1 MSSLLPLQTRAVWTF
16 ATVVALSGI
25 NSLALA
31 AEPAATEK
39 PVATADANV
48 PSDVA
53 PDERKFTFNF
63 RYQPWQEVLDWFAEQ
78 ADLSLVL
85 ESPPPGTFNYH
96 DGRAYNV
103 GEALDVM
110 NSVLLTKGFTL
121 VRSGRM
127 LVLVNLEDGIPPNLV
142 TDVPL
147 AELDD
152 RGEYEII
159 RTTFPVLNMSA
170 EEAAKEVE
178 HLIGPQGTVII
189 LPQSKRIQVTETA
202 GRLRAIRSVINAVE
216 RPDVTGSIR
225 EITLKHLSV
234 EDAMPYLRQLLGIS
248 EGAFSTTDDQLHL
261 GKDVTGWKLLVHG
274 TPERVARAQEVVR
287 LIDVADAA
295 RGISGAPQLEVYP
308 ITTADPQSVLEVL
321 KTLLEGD
328 TSVKLAVDP
337 VTGHLVSFARPAQ
350 QATIR
355 ATIEQMQRDAR
366 QVAVIP
372 LSTVDPQVAVLSIT
386 KLFGGLDREKPD
398 PSAPRVD
405 ADITTR
411 SLLIRGTAGQV
422 KQIRELLAQMGE
434 SEEAAGLSK
443 SNEHVRLLPLTGSAA
458 RSALSQI
465 EQIWPTMRQ
474 NRIRVVMPA
483 QTIQT
488 YRPSDDAEKAAEEA
502 QPPAPAV
509 EREAAEPSA
518 IVPLD
523 RSNFHLVQMLKY
535 VDDQVAN
542 TGESKPGSPIVVAPG
557 PGGVLIASDDLE
569 ALDDFE
575 QLLTTVAERSSS
587 TTRDYA
593 VFYLKYGK
601 AANIAEVLTAIFGGS
616 KSGGLVGDMA
626 GAALGDL
633 GGGLMGNLLLGGG
646 GGSSA
651 GGGSFSSGTVE
662 IVPDVRLN
670 ALIVRAKPADL
681 DTVEQ
686 LLRVLDQRVGPEE
699 VEADARPRLIP
710 VYNTQ
715 ASSIVGV
722 VQQIYS
728 DRMATGGPAVMSP
741 QDMLKMIRGNGP
753 NLDQQAQKMSIGVDE
768 RSNSLVVRAPD
779 PLFEEVKALVAEL
792 DQSDLTSPEI
802 TRVVSLRHTNS
813 SAVQRALVSVLG
825 ENAQTSTTTSGANQQ
840 QQLPPWMQN
849 RGRGRGDDDNDPARQ
864 QRRQMRR
871 NMEMFREMQRMSERM
886 GGGGGGGGDRGRG
899 GGGGD
904 RGRGGPGGGG
914 PPGGF
919 PGGGGGGG
927 GGGRGN

>member
-1 MSSLLPLQTRAVWTF
+1 MPSLHLLLNRAGWAF
-16 ATVVALSGI
+16 ALILSCALSP
-25 NSLALA
+25 LAGA
-31 AEPAATEK
+31 AEPAAAERSA
-39 PVATADANV
+39 ATAADATTT
-48 PSDVA
+48 SIA
-53 PDERKFTFNF
+53 PDDRKFTFNF
-63 RYQPWQEVLDWFAEQ
+63 RYQPWQDVLDWFAEQ

-103 GEALDVM
+103 AEALDVM

-178 HLIGPQGTVII
+178 HLIGPQGTVIV

-216 RPDVTGSIR
+216 RPDVTGTIR
-225 EITLKHLSV
+225 EIALKHLSV
-234 EDAMPYLRQLLGIS
+234 EDAMPFLRQLLNIP
-248 EGAFSTTDDQLHL
+248 EGAFSTTNGQLNL

-274 TPERVARAQEVVR
+274 TPEQVARAQEVVR

-295 RGISGAPQLEVYP
+295 KGISGAPQLEVYP
-308 ITTADPQSVLEVL
+308 ISTADPHSVLDVL

-337 VTGHLVSFARPAQ
+337 VTGHLVAFARPAQ

-372 LSTVDPQVAVLSIT
+372 LTTVDPQVAVLSIT

-422 KQIRELLAQMGE
+422 EQIRELLSQMGE
-434 SEEAAGLSK
+434 SEETAGLSK
-443 SNEHVRLLPLTGSAA
+443 SNERVRLLPLTGSAA

-483 QTIQT
+483 QSIQT
-488 YRPSDDAEKAAEEA
+488 YRPSDEAEQAEKEM
-502 QPPAPAV
+502 QPPAPPV

-518 IVPLD
+518 VVPRE
-523 RSNFHLVQMLKY
+523 RSNFHFVQLLKY
-535 VDDQVAN
+535 VDGQVAN
-542 TGESKPGSPIVVAPG
+542 DGENRPGAPIVVAPG

-575 QLLTTVAERSSS
+575 ELLTTVAERSGSS
-587 TTRDYA
+587 SRDYA

-601 AANIAEVLTAIFGGS
+601 AANIAEVLTAIFGGN
-616 KSGGLVGDMA
+616 KSGGLMSDVA

-646 GGSSA
+646 GAGTSS
-651 GGGSFSSGTVE
+651 GGGSFSSGTVD

-670 ALIVRAKPADL
+670 ALIVRAKPGDL

-710 VYNTQ
+710 VFNTQ

-728 DRMATGGPAVMSP
+728 DRMASGGPAVMSP

-753 NLDQQAQKMSIGVDE
+753 NLDQQSQKMSIGVDE

-840 QQLPPWMQN
+840 QQPPWMQN
-849 RGRGRGDDDNDPARQ
+849 RGGGDNQRDQERW
-864 QRRQMRR
+864 QRRQMWR
-871 NMEMFREMQRMSERM
+871 NMEMFREMQRMNERF
-886 GGGGGGGGDRGRG
+886 GGGRGGDRGR
-899 GGGGD
+899 GGGD

-914 PPGGF
+914 PPGG
-919 PGGGGGGG
+919 GGG